1 MNRLMLPFLL
11 VLLLLWGAVAAASN
25 IDTHIKNLK
34 SENPDVRAKAAYE
47 LGCG

>member
-1 MNRLMLPFLL
+1 MTRFLWRM
-11 VLLLLWGAVAAASN
+11 VVVALLLGGAVAVASN
-25 IDTHIKNLK
+25 TDSHIKNLK